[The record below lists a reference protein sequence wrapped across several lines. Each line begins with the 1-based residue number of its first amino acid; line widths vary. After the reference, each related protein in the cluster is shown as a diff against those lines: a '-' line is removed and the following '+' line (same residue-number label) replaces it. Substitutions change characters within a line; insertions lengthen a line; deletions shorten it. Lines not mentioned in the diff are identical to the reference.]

1 VRPTTWRLL
10 VGVAAVA
17 FALSWGLLTVGE
29 SRTGTIPDVPW
40 PSAVV
45 LAVFGGAV
53 LVVALALRSRLAAV
67 RRATAARR
75 PAERDPD
82 SRPPARRDLRDP
94 VNPLVTARF
103 AVLALACSRAGALF
117 VGGYAGFLAISLS
130 DLSIAY
136 RRHLAFVSG
145 ACVLAALLLMV
156 AGLVLERELR
166 LPEPPQDGAA
176 DEDER

>member
-10 VGVAAVA
+10 LAVAAVT
-17 FALSWGLLTVGE
+17 FAVSWGVLTVGE
-29 SRTGTIPDVPW
+29 SRTGMIPDVPW

-53 LVVALALRSRLAAV
+53 LVVALALRPRLKGK
-67 RRATAARR
+67 
-75 PAERDPD
+75 DG
-82 SRPPARRDLRDP
+82 RDP
-94 VNPLVTARF
+94 VNPIVSARF

-117 VGGYAGFLAISLS
+117 AGGYAGFLAISLS
-130 DLSIAY
+130 DLSIQY

-166 LPEPPQDGAA
+166 LPEPPRDGPSGA
-176 DEDER
+176 DET